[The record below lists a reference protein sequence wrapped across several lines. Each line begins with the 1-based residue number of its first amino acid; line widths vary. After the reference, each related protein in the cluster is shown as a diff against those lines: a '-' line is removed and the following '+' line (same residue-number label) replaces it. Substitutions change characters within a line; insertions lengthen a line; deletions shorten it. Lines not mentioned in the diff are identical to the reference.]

1 MTYFDS
7 TFREILELQEA
18 RKETML
24 GSKEY
29 WETLLGSKECW
40 APRNTHTPRIKNS
53 GNSESRLALTKGI
66 DEIDR
71 FHTSITWDDYLDYM
85 GRLT

>member
-1 MTYFDS
+1 
-7 TFREILELQEA
+7 
-18 RKETML
+18 ML